1 MAFVYKSK
9 ERSHDLFDEEEYE
22 TPGPAHY
29 KIQKEKNIKKNMY
42 SFNSATKRFKNNIEI
57 INRPGPGY
65 YMNDLK
71 KLSMFQPPNINEG
84 IQCFGITSKR
94 FESAYSNSELT
105 NLGPGAYDTIDQFKA
120 NYKKIENRRPK
131 TNIPKIVK
139 MVNIVND
146 NQKDEKNKNFVEKK
160 SSYLMIEDY
169 PGPGEYNMRKDFF
182 KKSYNSGEKYNFG
195 SNKTRF
201 NNKSKKKFKEKVL
214 NDFDFVLENINNQK
228 MNRTNYFNLRVNKE
242 TKGELEKIE
251 KVLIYKKFKKLFD
264 AAKKN
269 NNSNKNETKSKP
281 KTAHNHTRLHNLLNK
296 DVLSNPSVG
305 DYNIDNGVNSKIK
318 EIELKLDMG
327 IKKCPFKLASNRFN
341 YDKEKESVVGPGKYI
356 KDKQI
361 IQKNIGNFGVN
372 QNRFNPII
380 DNNQEFLSK
389 TSYFDWNKKS
399 FNINFI

>member
-182 KKSYNSGEKYNFG
+182 
-195 SNKTRF
+195 
-201 NNKSKKKFKEKVL
+201 
-214 NDFDFVLENINNQK
+214 
-228 MNRTNYFNLRVNKE
+228 
-242 TKGELEKIE
+242 
-251 KVLIYKKFKKLFD
+251 
-264 AAKKN
+264 
-269 NNSNKNETKSKP
+269 
-281 KTAHNHTRLHNLLNK
+281 
-296 DVLSNPSVG
+296 
-305 DYNIDNGVNSKIK
+305 
-318 EIELKLDMG
+318 
-327 IKKCPFKLASNRFN
+327 
-341 YDKEKESVVGPGKYI
+341 
-356 KDKQI
+356 
-361 IQKNIGNFGVN
+361 
-372 QNRFNPII
+372 
-380 DNNQEFLSK
+380 
-389 TSYFDWNKKS
+389 
-399 FNINFI
+399 

>member
-1 MAFVYKSK
+1 
-9 ERSHDLFDEEEYE
+9 
-22 TPGPAHY
+22 
-29 KIQKEKNIKKNMY
+29 
-42 SFNSATKRFKNNIEI
+42 
-57 INRPGPGY
+57 
-65 YMNDLK
+65 
-71 KLSMFQPPNINEG
+71 
-84 IQCFGITSKR
+84 
-94 FESAYSNSELT
+94 
-105 NLGPGAYDTIDQFKA
+105 
-120 NYKKIENRRPK
+120 
-131 TNIPKIVK
+131 
-139 MVNIVND
+139 
-146 NQKDEKNKNFVEKK
+146 
-160 SSYLMIEDY
+160 
-169 PGPGEYNMRKDFF
+169 
-182 KKSYNSGEKYNFG
+182 
-195 SNKTRF
+195 
-201 NNKSKKKFKEKVL
+201 
-214 NDFDFVLENINNQK
+214 

-327 IKKCPFKLASNRFN
+327 IKKCPFKLSSNRFN